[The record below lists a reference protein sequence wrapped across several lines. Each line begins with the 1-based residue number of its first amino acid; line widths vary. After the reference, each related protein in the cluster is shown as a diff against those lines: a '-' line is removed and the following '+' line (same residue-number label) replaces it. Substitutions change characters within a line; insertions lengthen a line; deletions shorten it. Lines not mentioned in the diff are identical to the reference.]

1 MQMKAWFRANWI
13 WIAAGVGLLILVIG
27 TVLGYKLAQA
37 LGIGITGAAGLTGAG
52 KAIMPPVIEGAN
64 RTVGDTLEA
73 KERRKREAERIRE
86 ESRR

>member
-1 MQMKAWFRANWI
+1 MIKWIKTNWI
-13 WIAAGVGLLILVIG
+13 WIAAGAGLLILIVG

-52 KAIMPPVIEGAN
+52 KTIMQPDPAVDGAH
-64 RTVGDTLEA
+64 RTVQETLEA

-86 ESRR
+86 ESKR